1 MSVEKKLRE
10 EIARLKQKGTP
21 VQRWSQVQSTI
32 PNKVGNEMNQK
43 HSLKEEWLYAEVAGA
58 EDNSQELE
66 QRDSTLQN
74 DRAQFY
80 KPDSTI
86 RLLEHEVRRHEVD
99 IFIIR
104 MRVVAWVVLCI
115 ENQLSLTAY

>member
-99 IFIIR
+99 IFII
-104 MRVVAWVVLCI
+104 
-115 ENQLSLTAY
+115 

>member
-66 QRDSTLQN
+66 QRDSTLHN
-74 DRAQFY
+74 GRAQFY